1 MFRTLRR
8 LLRHTWLDHTDAAR
22 AVPPALAERL
32 RRDVAASEQRHT
44 GEVRICVE
52 GSLPASYLWRHL
64 RQRVTLPELVR
75 QRALMMFAKLR
86 VWDTE
91 HNKGVL
97 IYVLLAEHAI
107 EIVADR
113 GIAARVDPA
122 EWQAL
127 CLCIREHFVA
137 GAFEAGAIAAV
148 ERANALLAAQFPAD
162 PDDNPDE
169 LPDRPVVL

>member
-1 MFRTLRR
+1 MRW
-8 LLRHTWLDHTDAAR
+8 LRHLFAGDPVAR
-22 AVPPALAERL
+22 HFPPATLDAIQRAIAAGERGH
-32 RRDVAASEQRHT
+32 R
-44 GEVRICVE
+44 GEVCFAVE
-52 GSLPASYLWRHL
+52 GALPWR
-64 RQRVTLPELVR
+64 LVLSR
-75 QRALMMFAKLR
+75 LSVRERAAEVFAHLR
-86 VWDTE
+86 VWDTRE
-91 HNKGVL
+91 NTGVL

-113 GIAARVDPA
+113 GIAARIGDA

-127 CLCIREHFVA
+127 CACIREHFAA

-148 ERANALLAAQFPAD
+148 ERANVLLAAQFPAE

>member
-32 RRDVAASEQRHT
+32 RHDVAASEQRHT

-52 GSLPASYLWRHL
+52 GSLPVSYLWRHL
-64 RQRVTLPELVR
+64 RQRVPLPELVR

-91 HNKGVL
+91 HNNGVL
-97 IYVLLAEHAI
+97 IYLLFAERDV

-113 GIAARVDPA
+113 GFNTRVSAAQWEAICRTMEARFGKGEFEAGLTEGINLIGD
-122 EWQAL
+122 L
-127 CLCIREHFVA
+127 LREHF
-137 GAFEAGAIAAV
+137 AADMG
-148 ERANALLAAQFPAD
+148 ENEQ
-162 PDDNPDE
+162 
-169 LPDRPVVL
+169 PDRPVLV